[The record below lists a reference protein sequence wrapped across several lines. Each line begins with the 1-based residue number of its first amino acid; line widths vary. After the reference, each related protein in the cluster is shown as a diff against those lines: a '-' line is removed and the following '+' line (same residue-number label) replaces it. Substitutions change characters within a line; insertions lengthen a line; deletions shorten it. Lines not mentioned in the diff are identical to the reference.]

1 MPTCWGMAVKTW
13 SKSLFSIIKP
23 VCFYISRI
31 LCMYSK
37 NTATQNQSSGIWG
50 NMFQAV
56 LIGIVCHDG
65 IVLKVSVSCAQ
76 NQGFVK
82 SWNATLMNIANNT
95 SDLERVWLY
104 IHFLIVCFL
113 VYYFTIPTFSCISP
127 SVKAYSI
134 RSWVPFAE
142 NCILK
147 TLWWTTSLKDSQG
160 SGNMVTSIRE
170 DW

>member
-37 NTATQNQSSGIWG
+37 NTATQNQSSEATC
-50 NMFQAV
+50 FRLCSLV
-56 LIGIVCHDG
+56 LCVMMALFLKYPCR
-65 IVLKVSVSCAQ
+65 VLKIKDS
-76 NQGFVK
+76 VK
-82 SWNATLMNIANNT
+82 SWNARLMNIANNT
-95 SDLERVWLY
+95 SDLERVWLC

-113 VYYFTIPTFSCISP
+113 VYYFTIPTFSCMSP

-134 RSWVPFAE
+134 RSWVSFAK

-147 TLWWTTSLKDSQG
+147 TLWWTTNLKDSQG